1 MHTITQSVFL
11 QSLGYAIANS
21 LWQAALLWLL
31 VMAINNIFKFSS
43 AAKYYTAVAAQV
55 IVFTWF
61 ISTFQYYYSKLSE
74 ALLQAGLAEAGNSN
88 SFIAEPALNSFSS
101 SLLYVFI
108 KTELLLPYLSVA
120 YLMVLLILV
129 ARFVRAY
136 QYTGR
141 LKTSG
146 LQKADLDVRLFVK
159 QYAAIL
165 SVKREIKVYF
175 SEMVKSPLTI
185 GFLKPVILLPL
196 AGINNLTAEQM
207 EAVLLH
213 ELAHIKR
220 ADYLLNI
227 LMGIAET
234 LLFFNPFTILIGKII
249 KAERENSCD
258 DYVLQFQYSPAV
270 YAQALLQVA
279 YIQTRPSFT
288 MQAAKNNKGELLQRV
303 KRMLQKEERNYQFRN
318 RVGAMVLLTFLL
330 TSFAWMQP
338 PVQKKKTEKNTEGA
352 SKLFVQPFSATI
364 DNPLFNPAYFFTKPL
379 SEDASGDDNA
389 TASANNS
396 EHAEMAKPVSPAMAD
411 MLEQELNDAAVD
423 IENSFRDATEALNN
437 LEIESPADSAV
448 WNKTLQQTAVN
459 ALKNVN
465 IDEVKKSLS
474 NLSIQMKDIFDGD
487 GLKAN
492 FEKLISGL
500 QEKKQT
506 AQQEAKALNEKW
518 KEQYDAAQKQSEEKI
533 LKQQKA
539 LQQLQQATE
548 KLSKQKITASPLTDD
563 NLTNALKNY
572 IIEHYL
578 SAEDSL
584 QNTTFVL
591 PAALNEYSYS
601 GNTPPDSES
610 APGAGFIVIQ
620 HHPENDSSYRKLIT
634 VLVIGADG
642 TERTFNFSVEV
653 YQ

>member
-31 VMAINNIFKFSS
+31 VMAINNIFKISS

-55 IVFTWF
+55 VVFAWF

-74 ALLQAGLAEAGNSN
+74 VLLQAGFAEAGNSN
-88 SFIAEPALNSFSS
+88 SFIAEPGLNSFSS

-129 ARFVRAY
+129 VRFARAY

-146 LQKADLDVRLFVK
+146 LHKADLDLRLFVK

-234 LLFFNPFTILIGKII
+234 LLFFNPFTILISKII

-288 MQAAKNNKGELLQRV
+288 VQAAKNNKGELLQRV

-338 PVQKKKTEKNTEGA
+338 AVQKKQTGKNTDA
-352 SKLFVQPFSATI
+352 SSKLFVQPFSATI

-379 SEDASGDDNA
+379 SEDVSDDDN
-389 TASANNS
+389 ASANNS
-396 EHAEMAKPVSPAMAD
+396 EHAEMAKPVSPAVAD
-411 MLEQELNDAAVD
+411 MLEQELNDAAAD
-423 IENSFRDATEALNN
+423 MENSFHDATEALSN
-437 LEIESPADSAV
+437 LKIDNSIDSAV

-459 ALKNVN
+459 ALKSVN

-474 NLSIQMKDIFDGD
+474 NLSVQMKDVFDGD

-492 FEKLISGL
+492 FEKLMSGW
-500 QEKKQT
+500 QDKKQT
-506 AQQEAKALNEKW
+506 AQQVAKALNEKW
-518 KEQYDAAQKQSEEKI
+518 KEQYDAAQKQTEEKI

-539 LQQLQQATE
+539 LQQLQQANE
-548 KLSKQKITASPLTDD
+548 KLNKQKITPSPLTDD

-572 IIEHYL
+572 IIQNYL
-578 SAEDSL
+578 SALDSL

-634 VLVIGADG
+634 VRVIGADG